1 MSPLK
6 VEQAP
11 TSHSLPRLSLLEQHD
26 ELQLELPD
34 EEEEVRRREES
45 SSKAAADLA
54 RVASVEKKERC
65 TSARAVSERVRKERE
80 AMLSPSLSLLYEE
93 PLHIVR
99 GENCHL
105 FDLEG
110 NKYLDGVNNVPHVG
124 HSNKRVAEAVSK
136 AMYNLNTNTRYIRS
150 DIVSYSKELL
160 AMFPPSL
167 EIIHFCNSGS
177 EANDLALRIAR
188 EAGRSSGRTD
198 VVVMNGAYHGHT
210 ASCIDISPYKF
221 DRSGGNGKPETTH
234 IMPFPDTCR
243 KFHMSG
249 DLESKKVLKRAK
261 QKDRKVCAFLSE
273 SMLSCGGQVIL
284 PDGYLKEVYAN
295 MREAGAI
302 CIADEVQCG
311 FGRSGSHFWGFQ
323 TQGVTPDVVVLGKSI
338 GNGFPLS
345 AVVTTRKLAKT
356 FANGMEYFNTFGGCN
371 AAIAAGHAVLKVL
384 KEEKLKDNADRLGK
398 YVLDALREDLM
409 KYDFVGDVRG
419 KGLFIGIEFVT
430 DSKNLLYAPHL
441 AKYVCNRI
449 KNRRV
454 LLNTDGMHSSVI
466 KIKPPLTFSLQN
478 AKELVA
484 TIKKVLADDLTQAKL
499 SELKRKDI
507 EYNKR
512 LYPAKKKAGSLRRE
526 ELVSY
531 STAVS
536 AAAVLAWQLCG
547 GSSYFI

>member
-466 KIKPPLTFSLQN
+466 KIKPPVTFSLQN

-536 AAAVLAWQLCG
+536 AAAVLAWQLYG